1 MNQTQLLNQHPFAEF
16 MALMNHQILWDDI
29 DDGEIGDYFYQT
41 YQNADDGFTFHVIE
55 NTLCSTEWYFSHDK
69 NVNNR
74 DSWIPITRLMGYLIT
89 SIDVPKWT
97 KDVPTPEIYQGWSEL
112 FEEYEENPEDL
123 ALEMLNAGSDP
134 QQVSK
139 EFVIAWLKGR
149 KDLHAE
155 ERTKSL
161 CL

>member
-1 MNQTQLLNQHPFAEF
+1 MNQTQSLDQHPFAEF
-16 MALMNHQILWDDI
+16 MALMNHQIDWDDI
-29 DDGEIGDYFYQT
+29 DDGDIGDYFYQT
-41 YQNADDGFTFHVIE
+41 YQRADDGFTFHVIE
-55 NTLCSTEWYFSHDK
+55 NTLCSSEWYLSHDK

-89 SIDVPKWT
+89 SIDVANWIEN
-97 KDVPTPEIYQGWSEL
+97 VPTPEICQECSEL

-123 ALEMLNAGSDP
+123 ALEMLNAGRDP

-149 KDLHAE
+149 KGLQAK
-155 ERTKSL
+155 ERTRSL
-161 CL
+161 